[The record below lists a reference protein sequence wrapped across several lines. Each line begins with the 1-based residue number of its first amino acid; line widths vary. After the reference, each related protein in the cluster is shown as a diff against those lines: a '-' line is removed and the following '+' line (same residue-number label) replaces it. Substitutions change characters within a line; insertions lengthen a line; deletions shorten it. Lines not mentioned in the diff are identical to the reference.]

1 MKRASRS
8 QKKDSSLTSL
18 WKRGASRG
26 LPSPWSS
33 LSRAGA
39 VLMTPGLHTCSS
51 LSADQP
57 AVASPGIWQVA
68 EIVLNSYGC
77 TEADGA
83 NTLSTPSWG
92 LTQCLSP
99 NLGVQAPLSSI
110 PRHHQV
116 LCLQTV
122 PAWLG
127 QGPGAIRCL
136 SAVSCPLLAFPMAG
150 NLFLS
155 QIPDGPLFS
164 EAQKW
169 VMEKARS
176 LSDLCRLGWSGS
188 R

>member
-39 VLMTPGLHTCSS
+39 VLMTLGLHTCSS

-68 EIVLNSYGC
+68 EIVLNSYRC

-127 QGPGAIRCL
+127 QGPGARGHPVPQCCEL
-136 SAVSCPLLAFPMAG
+136 SSVSFPHGGESVPLSDSRWA
-150 NLFLS
+150 
-155 QIPDGPLFS
+155 PLFRGTKVGDG
-164 EAQKW
+164 E
-169 VMEKARS
+169 
-176 LSDLCRLGWSGS
+176 G
-188 R
+188 